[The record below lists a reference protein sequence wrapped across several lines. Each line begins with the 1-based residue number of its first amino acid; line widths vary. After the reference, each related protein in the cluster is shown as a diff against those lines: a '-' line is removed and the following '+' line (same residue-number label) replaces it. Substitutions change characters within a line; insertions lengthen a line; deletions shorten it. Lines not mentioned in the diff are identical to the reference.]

1 MRDAGSHRDIRMS
14 EIYLDN
20 SATTK
25 CYDEVADLMAE
36 IMKKEYGNPSSLHHK
51 GVEAEKYITDA
62 KKTIASILKADDRE
76 ILFTSGGTESD
87 ALALI
92 GCAMA
97 NRRAGMH
104 LITTKVEH
112 PAILEN
118 MAFLEKQGFTVTYL
132 PVDHAGRISLS
143 DLGSAITDETILVS
157 IMHTNNEIGAL
168 MPIAEAGALIKKKN
182 PNTLFHVDAVQGF
195 GKAVIHPKKMQ
206 IDLMSVSGHKIH
218 GPKGVGFL
226 YIRDKVKCNPLM
238 LGGGQQKGMRSGTEN
253 VPGIAGIA
261 KAAELIY
268 QNIDAER
275 EALFALKKAMI
286 DGLAG
291 IGDVTVNGIPE
302 DGIENSAPHIVSAS
316 FEGVRSEV
324 LLHALE
330 DRDIYVSSGSACAS
344 NKAKHPSDTLSAI
357 GLDKSLLDSTLRFS
371 FSVFTTREEIDEAL
385 VALREIV
392 PMLRRYTRH

>member
-1 MRDAGSHRDIRMS
+1 MN

-20 SATTK
+20 SATTR

-36 IMKKEYGNPSSLHHK
+36 IMKNEYGNPSSLHHK
-51 GVEAEKYITDA
+51 GVEAEKYIIDA
-62 KKTIASILKADDRE
+62 KKTIASILKVDDKE
-76 ILFTSGGTESD
+76 IVFTSGGTESD
-87 ALALI
+87 ATALI

-97 NRRAGMH
+97 NKRAGMH
-104 LITTKVEH
+104 LITTRVEH

-118 MAFLEKQGFTVTYL
+118 MAYLEKQGFTVTYL
-132 PVDHAGRISLS
+132 PVGRDGRISLS
-143 DLGSAITDETILVS
+143 DLEASITDETILVS

-168 MPIAEAGALIKKKN
+168 MPIAEAGALIKRKN

-195 GKAVIHPKKMQ
+195 GKALIYPKKMN

-218 GPKGVGFL
+218 GPKGVGLL
-226 YIRDKVKCNPLM
+226 YVRDKVKMNPLM

-268 QNIDAER
+268 QGIDAKR
-275 EALFALKKAMI
+275 EQLFKLKKALI
-286 DGLAG
+286 EGLNG
-291 IGDVTVNGIPE
+291 IGDVTINGIPE
-302 DGIENSAPHIVSAS
+302 EGIENSAPHIVSAS
-316 FEGVRSEV
+316 FAGVRSEV

-371 FSVFTTREEIDEAL
+371 FSVFTTKEEIDEAL
-385 VALREIV
+385 TVLREIV